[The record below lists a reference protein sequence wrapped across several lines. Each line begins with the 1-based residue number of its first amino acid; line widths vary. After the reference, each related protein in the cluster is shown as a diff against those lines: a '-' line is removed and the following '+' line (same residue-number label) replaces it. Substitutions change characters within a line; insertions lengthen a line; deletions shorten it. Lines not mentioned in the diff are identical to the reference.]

1 MLLSRAAI
9 ALFFVDVVSAGTPA
23 PAKSVCDQM
32 KAAKC
37 TTASSDSSGFQ
48 IRPLSDH
55 MFAAKNECEG
65 KKPGKGAGFDNWE
78 CVKDEVVQ
86 ATEQSGAD
94 VTEGYTGKLQTNHK
108 PITTTYHEAGLCPV
122 NVHWHLGAEHRSE
135 GEFDECGSG
144 PTYVDHHRDEGETRR
159 LASPLRHGL
168 QCHHYDNK
176 TEKFTKEYDWQHC
189 IDMHVGETYEV
200 HWPHSNA
207 GACGTP
213 NQFQTPFYDGVLCRM
228 SQNPKFLTELPLNVG
243 VQAQVFTI
251 VNDEDYFYPDLM
263 WGMIVHGDYGKNL
276 TKYTGSTT
284 GTTRNNTMCSKYT
297 PITWQVD
304 RKCHLISASSFDK
317 MCADMKMQRDD
328 MSGDLYAHGSR
339 VLVQDTLVANNQH
352 NRRLGV
358 DCPTKTTGTNAA
370 TSGTGAATATTAAAS
385 GTGAANATT
394 GATSNVVNATTVAPV
409 EASASVRS
417 STPLGALLVA
427 LSCLRADA
435 KPSAVALLLISFA
448 VQATAGVS
456 TPTFAASTCTQM
468 ESAHGSCNQGGH
480 QVVPAPVFGSVFA
493 AKNECEGKKPGK
505 GAGFDN
511 WECVKDEVVQA
522 TEQAGA
528 DVTVGYKGKLQTN
541 HKPINTTYLEAGLCP
556 VNVHWHLGAEH
567 RSDGEFDENGS
578 GPTYVDHHRDEGET
592 RRLASP
598 LRHGLQCHHYDNK
611 TEKYT
616 KEYDWQ
622 HCIDMHVGET
632 YEVHWPHS
640 NAGAC
645 GTPDQFQTPF
655 YDGVLCRMSQNPKF
669 LTELPLN
676 VGVQAQVFTIVND
689 ESYYY
694 PNLMRGMIVEG
705 EMGKHITKYTGS
717 TTGTTRNN
725 TMCSKYTPIT
735 WQVDR
740 KCHLISASSFDKM
753 CADMKMQRDD
763 MSGDLY
769 AHGSRVLVN
778 ATFVAN
784 NQHNRRL
791 LR

>member
-1 MLLSRAAI
+1 
-9 ALFFVDVVSAGTPA
+9 
-23 PAKSVCDQM
+23 
-32 KAAKC
+32 
-37 TTASSDSSGFQ
+37 
-48 IRPLSDH
+48 
-55 MFAAKNECEG
+55 
-65 KKPGKGAGFDNWE
+65 
-78 CVKDEVVQ
+78 
-86 ATEQSGAD
+86 
-94 VTEGYTGKLQTNHK
+94 
-108 PITTTYHEAGLCPV
+108 
-122 NVHWHLGAEHRSE
+122 
-135 GEFDECGSG
+135 
-144 PTYVDHHRDEGETRR
+144 
-159 LASPLRHGL
+159 
-168 QCHHYDNK
+168 
-176 TEKFTKEYDWQHC
+176 
-189 IDMHVGETYEV
+189 
-200 HWPHSNA
+200 
-207 GACGTP
+207 
-213 NQFQTPFYDGVLCRM
+213 
-228 SQNPKFLTELPLNVG
+228 
-243 VQAQVFTI
+243 
-251 VNDEDYFYPDLM
+251 
-263 WGMIVHGDYGKNL
+263 
-276 TKYTGSTT
+276 
-284 GTTRNNTMCSKYT
+284 
-297 PITWQVD
+297 
-304 RKCHLISASSFDK
+304 
-317 MCADMKMQRDD
+317 
-328 MSGDLYAHGSR
+328 
-339 VLVQDTLVANNQH
+339 
-352 NRRLGV
+352 
-358 DCPTKTTGTNAA
+358 
-370 TSGTGAATATTAAAS
+370 
-385 GTGAANATT
+385 
-394 GATSNVVNATTVAPV
+394 
-409 EASASVRS
+409 
-417 STPLGALLVA
+417 
-427 LSCLRADA
+427 
-435 KPSAVALLLISFA
+435 
-448 VQATAGVS
+448 
-456 TPTFAASTCTQM
+456 
-468 ESAHGSCNQGGH
+468 
-480 QVVPAPVFGSVFA
+480 VFA